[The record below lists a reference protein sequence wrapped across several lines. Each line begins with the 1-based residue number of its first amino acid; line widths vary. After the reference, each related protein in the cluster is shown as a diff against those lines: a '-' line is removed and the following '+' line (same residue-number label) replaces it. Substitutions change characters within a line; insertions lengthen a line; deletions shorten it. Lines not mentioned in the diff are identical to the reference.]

1 MRILPRPLLLVLAA
15 ACAVAA
21 GLFAESSHAA
31 SASLFVAPS
40 GSDSGSCRH
49 SRPCRTLGY
58 AYRQAEPG
66 EIVQVAGGS
75 YGGQTIPVDATKSS
89 KRDVVIRPAR
99 GAKVRLAWLEVYGSH
114 VTVQRMRLTSSPYLR
129 TWRGASD
136 VTLRRLHASRF
147 AIMGSHNVRLI
158 GGSFGP
164 AQNAYSSISSEGAS
178 DAKVATGIRLLGVK
192 IHDYRQT
199 DGSSHVD
206 CLHVFGARG
215 LVIRRSLFYNCEV
228 FAILFTRVNGSIPT
242 PTDVTIEN
250 NFLDC
255 CRSGYYSIYL
265 GDGHGERWSNFL
277 VRNNSTNKAIGIGS
291 ANSTGSSLRF
301 LANIAPSFD
310 GCGRA
315 GVSAHYNIWYR
326 GSRCGGHDRVASSG
340 FRAPGKHDFHLR
352 RGAPAVDRGDPGS
365 FPNRDYD
372 GQHRPKG
379 GLPDAGA
386 DERG

>member
-1 MRILPRPLLLVLAA
+1 
-15 ACAVAA
+15 
-21 GLFAESSHAA
+21 
-31 SASLFVAPS
+31 
-40 GSDSGSCRH
+40 
-49 SRPCRTLGY
+49 
-58 AYRQAEPG
+58 
-66 EIVQVAGGS
+66 
-75 YGGQTIPVDATKSS
+75 
-89 KRDVVIRPAR
+89 
-99 GAKVRLAWLEVYGSH
+99 
-114 VTVQRMRLTSSPYLR
+114 
-129 TWRGASD
+129 
-136 VTLRRLHASRF
+136 
-147 AIMGSHNVRLI
+147 MGSHNVRLI
-158 GGSFGP
+158 GGSYGP
-164 AQNAYSSISSEGAS
+164 AHNAYSSISSEGAS
-178 DAKVATGIRLLGVK
+178 DTKVATGIRLLGVK

-206 CLHVFGARG
+206 CLHIFGARG

-242 PTDVTIEN
+242 PTDVTIED

-291 ANSTGSSLRF
+291 DNSTGSSLRF

-340 FRAPGKHDFHLR
+340 FRAPGNTTSTSAGR
-352 RGAPAVDRGDPGS
+352 AGIDRGDPGRS
-365 FPNRDYD
+365 PTGITTGSTVRRADCLTPA
-372 GQHRPKG
+372 QTS
-379 GLPDAGA
+379 AG
-386 DERG
+386 